1 MSTSSSTSIT
11 TSSGTL
17 TSLGGSSTLQLTG
30 LSSGVDTDQIIE
42 ELMQAKSQPMDELQ
56 DTSDQLTAQDTE
68 LTSLA
73 NELDVVA
80 NDADA
85 MLDPSLYH
93 PTQTVSST
101 NSTAVSAALTSGNGA
116 VQGGYEVEVDT
127 LAKSAQRTFSYS
139 PPTSADTITIDGQAM
154 TISAGESASNLA
166 SSINNSSS
174 LDVYATV
181 SSSGNLILSNRA
193 TGNTGGDYIQVSDP
207 GGALSEITADA
218 KDGQD
223 ATGSID
229 GVAFDSRSD
238 TVSDAIPGVTL
249 TLNATTTGAGD
260 VSVNVGAPAVNATAI
275 ESAVQQ
281 FVSDYNTAITD
292 IQTQLAA
299 TPSSN
304 NGTYTGTLYDDQDLT
319 SLLSEMRDSLVATV
333 SGTDSGLTN
342 LTELG
347 ISTGATTGNGT
358 ISTSALE
365 GDLTLNS
372 STLTSAITSDP
383 LGVQKLLSGWANNFA
398 TLVSNAASSG
408 GTISTRISTNTSEIG
423 QLGTQISAMQASLN
437 DQEQELVEQYAAMES
452 ALSSANSESSWLT
465 DQEASLNANS

>member
-17 TSLGGSSTLQLTG
+17 TSLTGSSTLQLTG

-42 ELMQAKSQPMDELQ
+42 ELMEAKEQPMDELQ
-56 DTSDQLTAQDTE
+56 DKSDQLTAQDTE
-68 LTSLA
+68 LSTLA

-154 TISAGESASNLA
+154 TISAGQSASSLA

-181 SSSGNLILSNRA
+181 SSSGNLVLSNRA
-193 TGNTGGDYIQVSDP
+193 TGNTAGDYIQVSVP
-207 GGALSEITADA
+207 
-218 KDGQD
+218 
-223 ATGSID
+223 
-229 GVAFDSRSD
+229 GVAFDSKSD
-238 TVSDAIPGVTL
+238 TLSDAIPGVTL

-260 VSVNVGAPAVNATAI
+260 VTVNVGAPAVDSSAI
-275 ESAVQQ
+275 EAAVQQ

-365 GDLTLNS
+365 GDLTLNT

-398 TLVSNAASSG
+398 TLVSDAGSTG
-408 GTISTRISTNTSEIG
+408 GTISTRIQTNTSEISE
-423 QLGTQISAMQASLN
+423 LNTQISAMQASLN
-437 DQEQELVEQYAAMES
+437 DQEQQLVQQYAAMES

-465 DQEASLNANS
+465 DQEDSLNANS